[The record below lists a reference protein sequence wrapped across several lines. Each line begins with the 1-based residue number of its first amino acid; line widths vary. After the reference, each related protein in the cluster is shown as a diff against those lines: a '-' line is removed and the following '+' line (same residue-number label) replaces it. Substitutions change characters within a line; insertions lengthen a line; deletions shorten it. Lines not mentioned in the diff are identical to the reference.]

1 MSGILCRIASLDF
14 SIGCTEKTFNTEA
27 QSARRKKNADLERN
41 FSVNYH
47 YFLRVLR
54 VSVVK

>member
-1 MSGILCRIASLDF
+1 MRIGF
-14 SIGCTEKTFNTEA
+14 PEKNFTTET
-27 QSARRKKNADLERN
+27 QSARRKKKVRIGDV

-47 YFLRVLR
+47 YFLRDLR